1 MISSTMTADDDDGEG
16 RCESEPI
23 AWESAAG
30 NSPA

>member
-1 MISSTMTADDDDGEG
+1 MISSTMTADDGEL